1 MPSEASVRNGRSGE
15 LSWRGRAGSGPEATD
30 TLWGRA
36 WQLGPDAHPARIAR
50 GASGGMPVLNLD
62 GTALTLVAVA
72 IFVATLTLVIAQPKG
87 LTIGWSAAG
96 GAVLAL
102 VLGVVDLANVETV
115 WGIVWNATITFVAVI
130 VISMILDRV
139 GFFEWAALHMLRAA
153 RGSALRAFVYQLA
166 LGTLVAALFANDG
179 AALILTPIVYE
190 QTKALGFGRRQ
201 TLPFVMAAGFI
212 ADTTS
217 LPLVVSNLV
226 NIVSANF
233 FHIGFVT
240 YAATMTPVDLVS
252 FVTSVGVLYIF
263 YRRTL
268 PARYDTEDLPK
279 PYKAIRDVRLFRVGW
294 VVLGVLLGGYLLSEP
309 LHFPVSVPASLAA
322 AAFLL
327 FAGRSQEI
335 SSATVLRE
343 APWRIVVFSVGMY
356 LVVYG
361 LFNAGLT
368 IYLSDALRGASH
380 FGLIPTALAGGFG
393 AAGLS
398 AVMNNMPTTL
408 IGALSIHGAHVVG
421 QARTTLI
428 YANVVGADLG
438 PKFTPIGSLATLLW
452 LHVLETKGIKIT
464 WAQYFRQGIVL
475 TVPVLLITLL
485 ALAGWVALIH

>member
-1 MPSEASVRNGRSGE
+1 M
-15 LSWRGRAGSGPEATD
+15 LS
-30 TLWGRA
+30 
-36 WQLGPDAHPARIAR
+36 
-50 GASGGMPVLNLD
+50 LD
-62 GTALTLVAVA
+62 GAALTVAAVA
-72 IFVATLTLVIAQPKG
+72 IFAVTLTLVIAQPKG
-87 LTIGWSAAG
+87 LSIGWSAAG
-96 GAVLAL
+96 GAVVALA
-102 VLGVVDLANVETV
+102 LGVVDLANVATV

-130 VISMILDRV
+130 VISLILDRV

-153 RGSALRAFVYQLA
+153 RGSALRAFFYLLV
-166 LGTLVAALFANDG
+166 LGALVAALFANDG

-190 QTKALGFGRRQ
+190 QTKALGFGRHQ

-240 YAATMTPVDLVS
+240 YAATMTPVDLVA
-252 FVTSVGVLYIF
+252 FAASVGVLYVF
-263 YRRTL
+263 YRRSL
-268 PARYDTEDLPK
+268 PARYDLDILPE
-279 PYKAIRDVRLFRVGW
+279 PRAAIRDIRLFRAGW

-322 AAFLL
+322 AAFLAL
-327 FAGRSQEI
+327 AARSEAL
-335 SSATVLRE
+335 SSAKVLRE
-343 APWRIVVFSVGMY
+343 APWKIVVFSVGMY

-368 IYLSDALRGASH
+368 TYLSDALRGASH
-380 FGLIPTALAGGFG
+380 AGLVPAALAGGFG

-421 QARTTLI
+421 QAHTTLV

-452 LHVLETKGIKIT
+452 LHVLETKGIEIS
-464 WAQYFRQGIVL
+464 WAQYLRQGIVL
-475 TVPVLLITLL
+475 TVPVLAVTLL
-485 ALAGWVALIH
+485 ALAGWIALIH

>member
-1 MPSEASVRNGRSGE
+1 VVGGAAL
-15 LSWRGRAGSGPEATD
+15 LSLGGP
-30 TLWGRA
+30 
-36 WQLGPDAHPARIAR
+36 
-50 GASGGMPVLNLD
+50 
-62 GTALTLVAVA
+62 ALTVGAVA

-87 LTIGWSAAG
+87 LSIGWSAAA

-102 VLGVVDLANVETV
+102 ALGVVDLGNVATV
-115 WGIVWNATITFVAVI
+115 WGIVWNATLTFVAVI
-130 VISMILDRV
+130 VISLVLDRI
-139 GFFEWAALHMLRAA
+139 GFFEWAALHMLHAA
-153 RGSALRAFVYQLA
+153 RGSILRAFVYLLV
-166 LGTLVAALFANDG
+166 LGALVAALFANDG

-190 QTKALGFGRRQ
+190 QMRTLGFERRQ
-201 TLPFVMAAGFI
+201 ALPFVMAAGFI

-252 FVTSVGVLYIF
+252 FAASGGVLYLF
-263 YRRTL
+263 YRRSLPTSYNPEAL
-268 PARYDTEDLPK
+268 PAPA
-279 PYKAIRDVRLFRVGW
+279 KAIRDIRLFRAGW
-294 VVLGVLLGGYLLSEP
+294 VVLGVLLAGYLLSEP

-322 AAFLL
+322 AAFLGL
-327 FAGRSQEI
+327 AARSEVL
-335 SSATVLRE
+335 SSARVLRE
-343 APWRIVVFSVGMY
+343 APWKIVVFSIGMY

-368 IYLSDALRGASH
+368 VYLSAALRGAGH
-380 FGLIPTALAGGFG
+380 AGLVPAALAGGFG

-398 AVMNNMPTTL
+398 AVMNNMPTVL
-408 IGALSIHGAHVVG
+408 IGALSIHGAHIG
-421 QARTTLI
+421 GLAHTTLI

-452 LHVLETKGIKIT
+452 LHVLETKGIKIS

-475 TVPVLLITLL
+475 TVPVLALTLL

>member
-1 MPSEASVRNGRSGE
+1 
-15 LSWRGRAGSGPEATD
+15 
-30 TLWGRA
+30 
-36 WQLGPDAHPARIAR
+36 
-50 GASGGMPVLNLD
+50 LD
-62 GTALTLVAVA
+62 GAGLTIVAVA

-87 LTIGWSAAG
+87 LSIGWSAGG

-102 VLGVVDLANVETV
+102 ALGVVHLANVATV

-130 VISMILDRV
+130 VISLVLDRV

-153 RGSALRAFVYQLA
+153 RGSILRAFVYLLV
-166 LGTLVAALFANDG
+166 LGAAVAALFANDG

-190 QTKALGFGRRQ
+190 QMRALGFERRQ
-201 TLPFVMAAGFI
+201 ALPFVMAAGFI

-233 FHIGFVT
+233 FHIGFT
-240 YAATMTPVDLVS
+240 SYAATMTPVDLVA
-252 FVTSVGVLYIF
+252 FAASVGVLYLF
-263 YRRTL
+263 YRRSL
-268 PARYDTEDLPK
+268 PARYDLEILPE
-279 PYKAIRDVRLFRVGW
+279 PRTAIRDIRLFRAGW

-309 LHFPVSVPASLAA
+309 LHFPVSVPASIAA
-322 AAFLL
+322 AAFLAL
-327 FAGRSQEI
+327 AARSEAL
-335 SSATVLRE
+335 SSTKVLRE
-343 APWRIVVFSVGMY
+343 APWKIVVFSVGMY

-368 IYLSDALRGASH
+368 TYLSDALRTASH
-380 FGLIPTALAGGFG
+380 AGLVPAALAGGFG
-393 AAGLS
+393 SAGLS

-408 IGALSIHGAHVVG
+408 IGALSVHGAHVTGVTH
-421 QARTTLI
+421 TTLV

-452 LHVLETKGIKIT
+452 LHVLETKGIKIS

-475 TVPVLLITLL
+475 TVPVLAITLL